1 VQAQRP
7 DIARRKVAPPDED
20 GRQGMADLTRPELH
34 EAMTGTPAK
43 SLGKP
48 LRDRIVQD
56 GRILSGIEQEVPV
69 RRETQTEARHGCRN
83 VPSH

>member
-1 VQAQRP
+1 MQAQRP

-20 GRQGMADLTRPELH
+20 GRQGMPNLTRPELQK
-34 EAMTGTPAK
+34 AMTGTPAK

-56 GRILSGIEQEVPV
+56 GRILSGIKQKVPV
-69 RRETQTEARHGCRN
+69 RCQT
-83 VPSH
+83 